1 MFSIQLLPEKALSLN
16 QSPIVCVP
24 DSLTAHLRGFAPR
37 SAGVQMDR
45 PESVAAA
52 VAKYVDSVRA
62 ILAKLVCVFCDEC
75 LVSVIFS
82 IAPIPVKAS
91 ITFSL

>member
-52 VAKYVDSVRA
+52 VAKYIDSVRA
-62 ILAKLVCVFCDEC
+62 ILAKLVCVFVRLNTFYLLSFQLLYF
-75 LVSVIFS
+75 LVLTSH
-82 IAPIPVKAS
+82 
-91 ITFSL
+91 